1 MRQDG
6 AEMRRRNP
14 KAAVRPPM
22 TLPLL
27 MALSLL
33 TVVALSACNT
43 VSGAGEDLQAAG
55 SAIEQKSDQKKGY

>member
-1 MRQDG
+1 
-6 AEMRRRNP
+6 
-14 KAAVRPPM
+14 M